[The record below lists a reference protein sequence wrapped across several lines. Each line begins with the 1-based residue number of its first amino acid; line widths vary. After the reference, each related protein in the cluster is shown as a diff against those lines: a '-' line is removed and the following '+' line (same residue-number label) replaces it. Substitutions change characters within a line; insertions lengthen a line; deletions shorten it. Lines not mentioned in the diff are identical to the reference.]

1 MAKMPF
7 AEDNHVIKAVPPD
20 RTDQPLR
27 VSILPRRP
35 RRTRAVPYAHRP
47 KASDEGLAVCPVSI
61 SDEISRC
68 LVPATRFCQLTGN
81 PFGARIALD
90 AARGRLSRWSAAS
103 SVGGLTLAPSPTVD
117 DIY

>member
-35 RRTRAVPYAHRP
+35 RSTRAVPYAHRL
-47 KASDEGLAVCPVSI
+47 KAPDEGFAVCPVSI

-68 LVPATRFCQLTGN
+68 LVPATGFCQLTGN
-81 PFGARIALD
+81 PFGARM
-90 AARGRLSRWSAAS
+90 RGRLATEAFGANVAGSQ
-103 SVGGLTLAPSPTVD
+103 VHTTVET
-117 DIY
+117 